1 MLLTALDTLIAKQE
15 APMKLSLIT
24 AALML
29 VASSA
34 MSQHA
39 HGSAGGPTQTGQ
51 AQFAAFA
58 EIVTLLRDDPKT
70 DWASVNIDELRAHLV
85 DMDRVTTQASVKTNV
100 TDWRVTFTVSGD
112 ALVAPSI
119 KRMVLAHSSM
129 LGQSSDWAVQAT
141 EHGTGATMAI
151 QVTSQ
156 AALDQVTGLGFFG
169 VMTVG
174 AHHQQHHMMIA
185 AGGSPH

>member
-1 MLLTALDTLIAKQE
+1 
-15 APMKLSLIT
+15 
-24 AALML
+24 
-29 VASSA
+29 

-51 AQFAAFA
+51 AQFAAIA

-70 DWASVNIDELRAHLV
+70 DWASVDIDALRAHLV
-85 DMDRVTTQASVKTNV
+85 DMDLVTTQTMVNTDV
-100 TDWRVTFTVSGD
+100 TDWRVTYTISGD
-112 ALVAPSI
+112 ASVAPSI

-129 LGQSSDWAVQAT
+129 LQQSIDWAVQAT

-156 AALDQVTGLGFFG
+156 AALDQITGLGFFG
-169 VMTVG
+169 IMTVG

-185 AGGSPH
+185 TGGSPH